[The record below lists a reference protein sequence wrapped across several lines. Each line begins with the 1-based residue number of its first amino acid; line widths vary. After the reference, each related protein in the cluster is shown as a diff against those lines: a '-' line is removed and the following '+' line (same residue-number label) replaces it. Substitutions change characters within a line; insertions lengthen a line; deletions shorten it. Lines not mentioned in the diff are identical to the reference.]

1 MTKMTKKDFYE
12 VIKNA
17 MADNAEVVEF
27 CEKEIAALDRKAE
40 KAKERA
46 AAKRAEGD
54 TLVEVVADAL
64 NAEEFE
70 PMATIV
76 ERVNTVEGFEEITGA
91 KLVSRMTALINEG
104 RAEKAKISVVGE
116 DGKAKKVTGYRAL
129 TV

>member
-27 CEKEIAALDRKAE
+27 CDKEIAALDRKAE

-46 AAKRAEGD
+46 AAKRAESD

-64 NAEEFE
+64 NGDEFE
-70 PMATIV
+70 PMAVIV
-76 ERVNTVEGFEEITGA
+76 ERVNAVEGFEEVTGS
-91 KLVSRMTALINEG
+91 KLVSRMTTLINEG

-116 DGKAKKVTGYRAL
+116 DGKAKKITGYKA
-129 TV
+129 TI